1 MPLNTD
7 AAAQETKTVERAKS
21 AGRKKA
27 GTVSPPTTLRAAKH
41 EGKPQSQGAE
51 AGRKLA
57 TKSAAVL
64 RLLGS
69 ANGARIEDLMKATG
83 WQTHSVRGFLSAT
96 VKKKLGLALT
106 SESGKDGVRRY
117 RIEGPSKAG

>member
-7 AAAQETKTVERAKS
+7 AAAQERKTVERAKS

-27 GTVSPPTTLRAAKH
+27 GTVSPPTLRAAKH